1 MSHLPSLI
9 IDLALILSAAGVMT
23 LLFKWLKQPLV
34 LGYVLAGVLA
44 GPHLGLL
51 PVEVHDT
58 ANIQTWADIGVII
71 LLFALGL
78 EFSFKKLLAV
88 GKTAFVTTMVIV
100 AGMMSAGLL
109 VGHLLGWSTLNGLFL
124 GGMLCMSSTTII
136 IKAFNDTGMKEAPH
150 AKLVFGVLVV
160 EDLVAVLLMVLLS
173 TISVSKVVDGSEL
186 LFSLSRLLFFLCLWF
201 LFGIYLIPTFL
212 KRVRNLLSDE
222 TLLILITALCL
233 VMVVLAVKAG
243 FSAALGAFIM
253 GSILSETHDLK
264 RIEKVLEP
272 LKLFFGAIFFVS
284 VGMLVQPDIIADHV
298 WTVLILIV
306 SVLVGQVVFASLGL
320 LLSGQPLQTALRS
333 AFSLGQ
339 IGEFAFIIAGLGI
352 SLKVT
357 ESFLYPI
364 VIAVSVFTIFTTP
377 YMMRLADPLYG
388 WLIKVLP
395 PAVLERLNRRGEV
408 KTPSD
413 SRTAWQTVLQGFLV
427 YMMVLV
433 VVVIA
438 FLFLSLHYLHPF
450 LVTSFSPATGAL
462 LSYVITLVAL
472 SPFLRAMLSNNVQS
486 AAFLNLWMEKAANQ
500 RILLVLVGL
509 RLAAVFATLLFVT
522 NRFFDVPLYIN
533 LLLALIVLVLIMRSK
548 WLLRRFWHIEARF
561 LINLNERHMEENY
574 RKIEAN
580 QGVRQLSDMQKN
592 HWLDYK
598 LYTCAFRL
606 RQDSPYIGQAIKD
619 LRLRTDFNLMV
630 IRIRTK
636 DDVLMNVPTGDHVL
650 KPGDS
655 IRLAG
660 KKSQLRTF
668 QEDERLSLQFVDH
681 SFMTLHGF
689 SILEYNRKRKGDR
702 ILCAGMPLNDA
713 SPLVGKTL
721 RESDMGARTKC
732 LVIGLERQGKQL
744 VNPDANTLL
753 LSDDLVWLIGEEKA
767 VSRHIEQNVYFT

>member
-44 GPHLGLL
+44 GPNLGLL
-51 PVEVHDT
+51 PVEVRDT

-78 EFSFKKLLAV
+78 DFSFKKLLEV

-109 VGHLLGWSTLNGLFL
+109 IGQLMGWSTLNGLFL

-136 IKAFNDTGMKEAPH
+136 IKAFNDTGSKDAPH

-173 TISVSKVVDGSEL
+173 TISVSKVLDGSEL
-186 LFSLSRLLFFLCLWF
+186 LFSLSRLVFFLCLWF
-201 LFGIYLIPTFL
+201 LFGIYLVPTFL
-212 KRVRNLLSDE
+212 KRVRHLLSDE
-222 TLLILITALCL
+222 TLLILTTALCL

-264 RIEKVLEP
+264 RIEKVIEP

-284 VGMLVQPDIIADHV
+284 VGMMVQPAIIVDHAWSV
-298 WTVLILIV
+298 VILIIT
-306 SVLVGQVVFASLGL
+306 VLVGQVVFATLGL

-352 SLKVT
+352 TLNVT

-377 YMMRLADPLYG
+377 YLMRLADPLYK
-388 WLIKVLP
+388 WLVKVLP
-395 PAVLERLNRRGEV
+395 PAWLERLNKQGQTKE
-408 KTPSD
+408 
-413 SRTAWQTVLQGFLV
+413 RTKSQSAWRTVIQGFLV
-427 YMMVLV
+427 YMTVLV

-438 FLFLSLHYLHPF
+438 FLFLSLHYVYPF
-450 LVTSFSPATGAL
+450 LVATFHQTTGAL
-462 LSYVITLVAL
+462 LSYLLTLIAL
-472 SPFLRAMLSNNVQS
+472 SPFLRAIMSNNVQS
-486 AAFLNLWMEKAANQ
+486 AAFLNLWMEKVSN
-500 RILLVLVGL
+500 RRLLLVLVGL
-509 RLAAVFATLLFVT
+509 RLTSVFATLLYVT
-522 NRFFDVPLYIN
+522 NRFFDIQFYIN
-533 LLLALIVLVLIMRSK
+533 LLLAVIVLALIMRSK
-548 WLLRRFWHIEARF
+548 WLLKRFWHIESRF
-561 LINLNERHMEENY
+561 LINLNERHMEENF

-580 QGVRQLSDMQKN
+580 QGVRQLSDIQKN

-606 RQDSPYIGQAIKD
+606 RPDSPFIGKAIKD
-619 LRLRTDFNLMV
+619 LALRTNYNLMV

-636 DDVLMNVPTGDHVL
+636 DDVLINIPTGHHVL
-650 KPGDS
+650 RAGDS

-660 KKSQLRTF
+660 KKSQLRMY

-702 ILCAGMPLNDA
+702 ISCAGIPLNEA

-721 RESDMGARTKC
+721 RESDIGARTKC
-732 LVIGLERQGKQL
+732 LVLGLERQGKQL
-744 VNPDANTLL
+744 VNPDADTLL
-753 LSDDLVWLIGEEKA
+753 LADDLVWLIGEEKA
-767 VSRHIEQNVYFT
+767 VSRHIEQNVFFT